1 MNDGDHVDMAD
12 PDFIEMLESM
22 IRKRFDRAYTDD
34 HLTSFYLL
42 LDRYLINRRD
52 DIEAPNFRAKHYF
65 YGYLKRL
72 AQIHFYHEIHNG
84 YRKDKWLITERQ
96 LIASKMRRAEQHGG
110 SSTDYI
116 DTQLGSLRPT
126 DSGEESFIIAHD
138 LDMMLSHLAPDERHL
153 IDLVSQGLRHIDV
166 ARLMGWK
173 DNTTFVK
180 IKRLRDK
187 IKGIWIEGYA

>member
-1 MNDGDHVDMAD
+1 MSDGDHVDMAD
-12 PDFIEMLESM
+12 PDFIQMLESM
-22 IRKRFDRAYTDD
+22 IRKRFDRSYTDD

-42 LDRYLINRRD
+42 VDKYLINRCD
-52 DIEAPNFRAKHYF
+52 DIPPTDFKTKHYF

-72 AQIHFYHEIHNG
+72 AQIHFYHEIHNKF
-84 YRKDKWLITERQ
+84 RKDKWLITERQ
-96 LIASKMRRAEQHGG
+96 MVANRMRRAEQHGG
-110 SSTDYI
+110 SSSDYI
-116 DTQLGSLRPT
+116 DAQLGSLRPT
-126 DSGEESFIIAHD
+126 DSGEEGFMIAHD
-138 LDMMLSHLAPDERHL
+138 LDLMLSHLPPDERQL

-166 ARLMGWK
+166 AQLMGWK

>member
-1 MNDGDHVDMAD
+1 M
-12 PDFIEMLESM
+12 
-22 IRKRFDRAYTDD
+22 
-34 HLTSFYLL
+34 
-42 LDRYLINRRD
+42 
-52 DIEAPNFRAKHYF
+52 
-65 YGYLKRL
+65 
-72 AQIHFYHEIHNG
+72 
-84 YRKDKWLITERQ
+84 
-96 LIASKMRRAEQHGG
+96 
-110 SSTDYI
+110 
-116 DTQLGSLRPT
+116 
-126 DSGEESFIIAHD
+126 IAHD